1 MRSRGVSS
9 YRTKKRSSNKLS
21 KRISKRRVKRSYR
34 RSYKRLNKRSNKRS
48 NRRLN
53 RKSFKRVSKRMR
65 NNRKSYRRRGGAPG
79 DDSTN
84 SDEATR
90 AIERAEKM
98 VSEKRAEGERLMAQ
112 DHYVKAWVAF
122 ADAMAS
128 AKGVPN
134 SHLVT
139 DLPSLMEKAED
150 EIERMRT
157 KVICT
162 GSAFYTEHPR
172 TGERFT
178 NWRGKKKEVEL
189 FVFSVEK
196 LGKESYTIYH
206 QWDEILVFIKDLEDI
221 MKKMDILGGRQG
233 RQVRENDITFND
245 SYAEKFNIAYLDV
258 VGGYFYNYIYS
269 KGYDLPANRRRS
281 IINKYFE
288 VLSGKYIPRNKYYG
302 QSWSFKTE
310 QDKLD
315 LLEFASE
322 TTYADH
328 FNTFLYTKPEPTSTA
343 ATHDAGAAKG
353 EGEGEGK
360 MESDG
365 GTAESAGG

>member
-1 MRSRGVSS
+1 MSIRSRGVSS
-9 YRTKKRSSNKLS
+9 YRSKKRTKRRGNKLS
-21 KRISKRRVKRSYR
+21 RRLSKRRVKRSN
-34 RSYKRLNKRSNKRS
+34 KLLNKRSNKRS

-53 RKSFKRVSKRMR
+53 RKSFKRVSKHKR
-65 NNRKSYRRRGGAPG
+65 NNLKSYRRRGGAPG

-90 AIERAEKM
+90 ALARAEKM
-98 VSEKRAEGERLMAQ
+98 VSEKRAEGERLMEQ
-112 DHYVKAWVAF
+112 EHYVKAWVAF

-178 NWRGKKKEVEL
+178 NWLGKKKEVEL
-189 FVFSVEK
+189 FMFRVEK

-221 MKKMDILGGRQG
+221 MIKNFGVTKDGDGKLKIKLFYHYIG
-233 RQVRENDITFND
+233 
-245 SYAEKFNIAYLDV
+245 NI
-258 VGGYFYNYIYS
+258 
-269 KGYDLPANRRRS
+269 
-281 IINKYFE
+281 
-288 VLSGKYIPRNKYYG
+288 
-302 QSWSFKTE
+302 
-310 QDKLD
+310 
-315 LLEFASE
+315 
-322 TTYADH
+322 
-328 FNTFLYTKPEPTSTA
+328 
-343 ATHDAGAAKG
+343 
-353 EGEGEGK
+353 
-360 MESDG
+360 
-365 GTAESAGG
+365 